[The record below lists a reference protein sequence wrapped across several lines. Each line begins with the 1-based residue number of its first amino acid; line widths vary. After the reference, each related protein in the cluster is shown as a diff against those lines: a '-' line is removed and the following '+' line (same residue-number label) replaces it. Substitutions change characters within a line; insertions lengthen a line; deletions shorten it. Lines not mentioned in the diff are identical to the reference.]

1 MAYVSLVEVFGE
13 AKANFEESYP
23 YSEDNEKTALVLATI
38 AFFVGWFLGIGMDFV
53 LHKFVPTSSE
63 ESLKTDPE
71 GKWKIKPKFLLF
83 LTISVRFKLIELQKK
98 RIMKITLIP
107 ELTIREK
114 NRSVH

>member
-1 MAYVSLVEVFGE
+1 MATASGVMAYVSLVEVFGE

-71 GKWKIKPKFLLF
+71 GK
-83 LTISVRFKLIELQKK
+83 
-98 RIMKITLIP
+98 
-107 ELTIREK
+107 
-114 NRSVH
+114 